1 MKIPITSL
9 TGGAAYGSGTRYTSL
24 AGQGTYVAGINTS
37 RTPMSVGGVI
47 SNLYVKLT
55 PALTTGSY
63 VITLM
68 VNGSA
73 TGLTCTVSAG
83 ASEASDTDPAHAVTV
98 SATDLCEWRVVGSG
112 ADTLTQSAFTALF
125 ESGVARSA
133 PLFAGHGTAA
143 AAALF
148 IPPGGMS
155 LITTEGFGTGIM
167 AVAGDIS
174 SMRVKLTTAP
184 GGTATRVYTLR
195 KNGSDTGLAVTLN
208 PSDTD
213 VSASYTVSFDAG
225 DKVTIGLTI
234 ANAPASTHAG
244 IALTWN
250 PTVNGY
256 FPMIGVGTSA
266 FATTGTRYFSPMGT
280 TPGNATAETGGT
292 MIAPAEMTIDQLYAE
307 ISTAPTGA
315 TKSRTF
321 TLRTSGADT
330 ALTTAITDTA
340 IANSDLDV
348 ADAQTVS
355 AGILV
360 SLSQVTANTP
370 TAIATY
376 NRVGM
381 RGFITPTDV
390 TGRTGML
397 LLGAG

>member
-1 MKIPITSL
+1 MC
-9 TGGAAYGSGTRYTSL
+9 
-24 AGQGTYVAGINTS
+24 VD
-37 RTPMSVGGVI
+37 GVI
-47 SNLYVKLT
+47 SDLYVKLT

-68 VNGSA
+68 VNGVA
-73 TGLTCTVSAG
+73 QGLTCTVSAG

-112 ADTLTQSAFTALF
+112 ADTLTQSAFTAVF

-155 LITTEGFGTGIM
+155 LITAEGFGTGIM

-195 KNGSDTGLAVTLN
+195 KNGVDTGLVVTLN

-213 VSASYTVSFDAG
+213 ISASSTVSFDAG

-234 ANAPASTHAG
+234 ANAPANTHAG

-266 FATTGTRYFSPMGT
+266 FATTGTRYFSPTGT
-280 TPGNATAETGGT
+280 TPGNATAETSGT
-292 MIAPAEMTIDQLYAE
+292 MRAPAEMTIDQLYAE

-381 RGFITPTDV
+381 RGFITP
-390 TGRTGML
+390 L
-397 LLGAG
+397 EGAGGRRLLTLGVG